1 MMHASFLAAWT
12 GGRYRPIS
20 GVRQGWEA
28 RVGILSSQPIVLIG
42 PGSEWFWSMA
52 QFVVVAVTFLAIYH
66 QLRLQR
72 HTAAIEQVQVISREW
87 TNELM
92 ARAKLGV
99 LALVRDGADPVTTVT
114 AGGEIGDF
122 WEHLAYLARAGSIDP
137 RLIYDSLGPATRIWW
152 GILAPSAEVAREQA
166 NDRGIWIDFEWLAG
180 VFAGFDRK
188 AKEPA
193 TYDAAYIVR
202 RLPDM
207 IDANR
212 SAIKRFEEL
221 RAVIVRPL
229 STPERSGGA
238 ARGKRDS
245 PAHRGA

>member
-1 MMHASFLAAWT
+1 
-12 GGRYRPIS
+12 
-20 GVRQGWEA
+20 V
-28 RVGILSSQPIVLIG
+28 VILSGEPIVLIG

-52 QFVVVAVTFLAIYH
+52 QFVVVAVTFLAIYY

-92 ARAKLGV
+92 TRAKLGV
-99 LALVRDGADPVTTVT
+99 LTLVRDGADPATTLT
-114 AGGEIGDF
+114 AAGEIGDF
-122 WEHLAYLARAGSIDP
+122 WEGLAYLARAGSIDR
-137 RLIYDSLGPATRIWW
+137 RLIYDSLGPAVRIWW
-152 GILAPSAEVAREQA
+152 GILGPSAQAAREQA

-193 TYDAAYIVR
+193 TYDAAYIAQ

-207 IDANR
+207 IDSNR
-212 SAIKRFEEL
+212 TAIKRFDEL
-221 RAVIVRPL
+221 RAVIVR
-229 STPERSGGA
+229 STSTLEPSRA
-238 ARGKRDS
+238 AVARGKRRI
-245 PAHRGA
+245 PAQRDA